1 MTRIIF
7 NRAARFVC
15 EFAEVDLEGVRRRT
29 EHVDVSAGAEDPRL
43 QTRDD
48 NSPHFRMFEPE
59 SLNRVGKLDINAQV
73 IGIKFEFVA
82 FDQRLIFLD
91 IHGKGSHGAIDL

>member
-1 MTRIIF
+1 
-7 NRAARFVC
+7 V
-15 EFAEVDLEGVRRRT
+15 
-29 EHVDVSAGAEDPRL
+29 
-43 QTRDD
+43 
-48 NSPHFRMFEPE
+48 HFRMFEPE